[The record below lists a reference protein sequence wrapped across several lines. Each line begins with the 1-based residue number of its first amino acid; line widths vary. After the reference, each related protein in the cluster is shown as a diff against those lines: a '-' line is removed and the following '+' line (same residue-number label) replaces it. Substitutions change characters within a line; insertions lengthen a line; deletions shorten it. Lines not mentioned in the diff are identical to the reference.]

1 LAGALLTFCEAA
13 VETPGNVPGA
23 AHLRPPRPE
32 ANFRRSLY
40 FCHAGRGC
48 PGSGR
53 GFGVATSIMGDCHS
67 LSVPNAMGHG
77 SNNCRSSGLEQR
89 VGIEG
94 GRTRFLE
101 AGSGGRT
108 RFLEAGSGGRTQFGR
123 SDAVRA
129 VARAAQRSVLD
140 YFWERPFSAAV
151 GEFRVVPWCGTCA
164 QR

>member
-1 LAGALLTFCEAA
+1 MAGALLTFCEAA

-108 RFLEAGSGGRTQFGR
+108 QFGR